1 MHGQVRSDEPSVAS
15 RRRHRKDHEDCVII
29 FVVARTRLDRYE
41 LLHRQFGHSREVRI
55 VLDRRD
61 GERRTSRPMFFGANR
76 RRMERRQ
83 TPLDLTKLGWSVIE
97 TVEPASDVVSRES

>member
-1 MHGQVRSDEPSVAS
+1 MTLPRED
-15 RRRHRKDHEDCVII
+15 REDCVII

-41 LLHRQFGHSREVRI
+41 VLHRQFGHSREVRV

-61 GERRTSRPMFFGANR
+61 GERRIPRARFSGANR

-97 TVEPASDVVSRES
+97 TVEPASARNNPDTNHCAFENCRCSR

>member
-1 MHGQVRSDEPSVAS
+1 
-15 RRRHRKDHEDCVII
+15 VII

-41 LLHRQFGHSREVRI
+41 VLHRQFGHSREVRVI
-55 VLDRRD
+55 LDRRD
-61 GERRTSRPMFFGANR
+61 SERRMPRTTFFGVNR

-97 TVEPASDVVSRES
+97 TVESASLLVGSAGTQSRE